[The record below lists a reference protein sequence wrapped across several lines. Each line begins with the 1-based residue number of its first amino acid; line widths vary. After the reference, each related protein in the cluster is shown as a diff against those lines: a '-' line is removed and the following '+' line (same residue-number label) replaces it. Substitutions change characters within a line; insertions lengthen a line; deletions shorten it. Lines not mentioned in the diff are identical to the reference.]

1 MYPGHRGY
9 HGRRFWRWFL
19 VWFFATGAVLVIG
32 LVVEQAVSPGPV
44 DHWGE
49 PPASPT
55 PTEAP
60 ATRAATPEKPAVT
73 PTSPTSSAP
82 ALTGPLHVVQGSQ
95 LVNGV
100 YLGYPDSTVG
110 AVSAADEFLSAIDST
125 LDPDRAAAVMRLAA
139 DPSYANGPQ
148 QAAAGVVSDRKSLG
162 LPASGAVPQGAS
174 VETEPVEYQVR
185 DVAPDRVTV
194 LLLCDFVTTLPDQG
208 TQTKVG
214 VFPLALHWAQNDWK
228 VLPQPSADYENLS
241 ADPGS
246 PQAASLGWQQL
257 EPAGG

>member
-1 MYPGHRGY
+1 MHPGYRGNR
-9 HGRRFWRWFL
+9 GRRFWRWFL
-19 VWFFATGAVLVIG
+19 VWFFATAAVLVIG
-32 LVVEQAVSPGPV
+32 LVVEQAVSPGPK

-49 PPASPT
+49 PPKT
-55 PTEAP
+55 PTATP
-60 ATRAATPEKPAVT
+60 ATRAAMPATPTKPAVI
-73 PTSPTSSAP
+73 PATSRAP
-82 ALTGPLHVVQGSQ
+82 ALTGPVQVIQGRQ
-95 LVNGV
+95 LINGV
-100 YLGYPDSTVG
+100 YLGYPHSTVG

-148 QAAAGVVSDRKSLG
+148 QAAAGALSDRKNLG
-162 LPASGAVPQGAS
+162 LPASGPVPQGAS

-185 DVAPDRVTV
+185 DVTPDRVTV

-214 VFPLALHWAQNDWK
+214 VFPVSLHWAENDWK
-228 VLPQPSADYENLS
+228 VLPQPAANYENLT

-246 PQAASLGWQQL
+246 PDAAGLGWQQL
-257 EPAGG
+257 EAAGG

>member
-9 HGRRFWRWFL
+9 RARRFWRWFL

-32 LVVEQAVSPGPV
+32 LVIEQAVSPGPA

-49 PPASPT
+49 PPKSP
-55 PTEAP
+55 AP
-60 ATRAATPEKPAVT
+60 APPTTRTATTRPTGTPAG
-73 PTSPTSSAP
+73 SPS
-82 ALTGPLHVVQGSQ
+82 LTGPLQVVQGRQ

-110 AVSAADEFLSAIDST
+110 AVSAADEFLTAIDST

-139 DPSYANGPQ
+139 DPSYGNGPQ
-148 QAAAGVVSDRKSLG
+148 QAAAGVISDRKKLG
-162 LPASGAVPQGAS
+162 LPADGPVPQGAS

-185 DVAPDRVTV
+185 DVTTDRVTV

-208 TQTKVG
+208 TQTKTG
-214 VFPLALHWAQNDWK
+214 VFPVSLHWAEDDWK
-228 VLPQPSADYENLS
+228 VLPQTSKDYENLS
-241 ADPGS
+241 ADPDS
-246 PQAASLGWQQL
+246 PRAAGLGWQQL
-257 EPAGG
+257 ERAGG

>member
-1 MYPGHRGY
+1 MYPGLRGHR
-9 HGRRFWRWFL
+9 GRRFWRWFL

-32 LVVEQAVSPGPV
+32 LVVEQAVSPSAA

-49 PPASPT
+49 PPRTPAPT
-55 PTEAP
+55 AAP
-60 ATRAATPEKPAVT
+60 LTRAAVPAKPAAT
-73 PTSPTSSAP
+73 PSAP
-82 ALTGPLHVVQGSQ
+82 ALIGPLHVVQGRQ

-110 AVSAADEFLSAIDST
+110 AVSAADEFLTAIDST

-162 LPASGAVPQGAS
+162 LPVSGAVPQGAS

-185 DVAPDRVTV
+185 DVTSGRVTV
-194 LLLCDFVTTLPDQG
+194 LLLCDFVSTLPDQG

-214 VFPLALHWAQNDWK
+214 VFPVSLHWTEDDWK
-228 VLPQPSADYENLS
+228 VLPQPSANYENLS

-246 PQAASLGWQQL
+246 PQAADLGWQQL